1 MLHPSIHTLSIGLP
15 KEMNSQLVDKS
26 IVTGIE
32 KQPVK
37 AVDLTYD
44 GFEGDGVGNT
54 KNHGG
59 RDRAISFYPFEHY
72 QMWEKEFDLSLT
84 APAFGENITVT
95 NMLERDVHIGDIYNI
110 GSATVQISQG
120 RVPCNTIDRKLNV
133 NGVFARFIET
143 RYSGFFARVLH
154 PGLIKEG
161 DTLELMERTVDSPS
175 VWACSDLYFKREDF
189 VKIQLMLELKALSH
203 EWKERYRKILMNS
216 PKGG

>member
-1 MLHPSIHTLSIGLP
+1 M
-15 KEMNSQLVDKS
+15 
-26 IVTGIE
+26 
-32 KQPVK
+32 
-37 AVDLTYD
+37 
-44 GFEGDGVGNT
+44 
-54 KNHGG
+54 
-59 RDRAISFYPFEHY
+59 
-72 QMWEKEFDLSLT
+72 
-84 APAFGENITVT
+84 
-95 NMLERDVHIGDIYNI
+95 
-110 GSATVQISQG
+110 
-120 RVPCNTIDRKLNV
+120 